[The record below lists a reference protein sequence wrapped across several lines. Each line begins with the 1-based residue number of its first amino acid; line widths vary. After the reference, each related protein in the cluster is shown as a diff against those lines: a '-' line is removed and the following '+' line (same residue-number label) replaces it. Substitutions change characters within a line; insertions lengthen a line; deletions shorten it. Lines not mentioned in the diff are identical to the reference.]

1 MIEWLKVF
9 GGVAVVVWLV
19 CYAMNHLP
27 RWIGYQVDF
36 LRWRRERRRIA
47 R

>member
-9 GGVAVVVWLV
+9 VGIAVVVCAC
-19 CYAMNHLP
+19 CYLLNHLP